1 MAEFTKKLNFKKPIG
16 TITQAKA
23 YSTAAE
29 AGTNY
34 KQIQI
39 DGYPAFV
46 AIGNPSDDR
55 ATSGI
60 ISQRNS
66 TQAFLENG
74 IIPYGRAEYWT
85 PGTYTF
91 TVPAGANQL
100 LITSGGGGGGGGA
113 GKLEAND
120 NSDSKYSGGPGG
132 RGGLISGTA
141 AVTGGQVG
149 AVVVG
154 NGGAGGARGSGTYD
168 VGSSGASGGTSSAF
182 GVSAPGGGGGNRA
195 STGWDGYA
203 GTSYGNGGNGGAGG
217 KGRSA
222 GSAGSPG
229 WVIIEYGGNI

>member
-1 MAEFTKKLNFKKPIG
+1 MAEFTKKLNFKKAIG

-29 AGTNY
+29 AGVNY
-34 KQIQI
+34 KQIKI

-46 AIGNPSDDR
+46 AIGNPSDNR

-60 ISQRNS
+60 ISQNNT

-74 IIPYGRAEYWT
+74 IIPYGRAEYRT

-91 TVPAGANQL
+91 TVPADVTQL
-100 LITSGGGGGGGGA
+100 LITSAGGGGGGGA
-113 GKLEAND
+113 GKLEQND
-120 NSDSKYSGGPGG
+120 NKDVKYAGGAGG
-132 RGGLISGTA
+132 RGGLVSVS
-141 AVTGGQVG
+141 VTVVGGQVG
-149 AVVVG
+149 AVIIG
-154 NGGAGGARGSGTYD
+154 NGGAGGARGNRTYD
-168 VGSSGASGGTSSAF
+168 VGSSGVSGGTSSAF

-195 STGWDGYA
+195 STSWDGYA
-203 GTSYGNGGNGGAGG
+203 GASYGNGGNGGAGG
-217 KGRSA
+217 KGHSA